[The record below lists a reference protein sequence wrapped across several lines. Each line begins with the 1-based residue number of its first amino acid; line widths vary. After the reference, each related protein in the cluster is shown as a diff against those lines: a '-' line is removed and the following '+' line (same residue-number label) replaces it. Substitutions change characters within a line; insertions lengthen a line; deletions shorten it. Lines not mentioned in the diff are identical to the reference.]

1 MSINIDLRDRN
12 CESQRKQ
19 KVTYISDYSSLTSK
33 LYSEKDTIYELVIE
47 EGCGNDIHSDLCF
60 TGLYNLKVLRV
71 RTECFR
77 NISDLEISNNNSL
90 EIIEIEDGKGWSSYT
105 GSLNTAFENVCRV
118 VIKSIKSLMEY

>member
-1 MSINIDLRDRN
+1 M
-12 CESQRKQ
+12 
-19 KVTYISDYSSLTSK
+19 TSK

-47 EGCGNDIHSDLCF
+47 EGCGNDIHTDLCF
-60 TGLYNLKVLRV
+60 NGLYNLKVLRV

-77 NISDLEISNNNSL
+77 NITDLEISNNNSL